1 MRRCDTLF
9 STPAPA
15 QDAWQRERMEY
26 AFSVAARVSDDAF
39 GERTLS
45 AAEYFEGRLDWHA
58 FDLNGEVALGAAGD
72 PPGERPVSEVSAGRG
87 NSASTQNSGHQKQKP
102 HLRLADLLFPRFG
115 MVADRF
121 GVSWMVYVAP

>member
-1 MRRCDTLF
+1 MRWCDTLF

-26 AFSVAARVSDDAF
+26 AFWVVARVANDAF

-72 PPGERPVSEVSAGRG
+72 PPGESVVRTVIPVPVSYRGMPAARAAYRKPGGGGARAGE
-87 NSASTQNSGHQKQKP
+87 
-102 HLRLADLLFPRFG
+102 
-115 MVADRF
+115 
-121 GVSWMVYVAP
+121 